1 MGFMDKVK
9 AQATVLADK
18 AQTGV
23 QQGQTK
29 LQEMQAT
36 KQADHLLRELGAY
49 VFLSERG
56 RTQPDSEAKVTGIM
70 GELDALEAA
79 GTEVTINVDPSA
91 VPAGGAVPQPGG
103 QTQAS
108 APSAPPAEGTAPP
121 ADAPLPQS
129 ATPATSRGSLVASPS
144 GAGPVRAVVG
154 HEMGRTAG
162 HRRRSAQ
169 PALTRGGA
177 GSAGRQAS
185 VPSDGFGL
193 ALGGP
198 PGIAAQDRWGHHH
211 RQGRTTQDGLSDAA
225 RGDAVD
231 PSTPDGSEHNRIALP
246 QRGLFHDPNT
256 DVFDACGARSTV
268 RADPRRAQAEHRL
281 VHEDLGVGGGL
292 ERRDPCDLR
301 KFAHVEHLDVR
312 LEPECKADAEV
323 DRDLA

>member
-108 APSAPPAEGTAPP
+108 APSAPPADGTAPSAPPADGTAPPAPPADGTAPP
-121 ADAPLPQS
+121 ADDPLPQS
-129 ATPATSRGSLVASPS
+129 GE
-144 GAGPVRAVVG
+144 GPPQ
-154 HEMGRTAG
+154 T
-162 HRRRSAQ
+162 
-169 PALTRGGA
+169 
-177 GSAGRQAS
+177 GSAIPRSGS
-185 VPSDGFGL
+185 GL
-193 ALGGP
+193 
-198 PGIAAQDRWGHHH
+198 PG
-211 RQGRTTQDGLSDAA
+211 
-225 RGDAVD
+225 
-231 PSTPDGSEHNRIALP
+231 E
-246 QRGLFHDPNT
+246 
-256 DVFDACGARSTV
+256 
-268 RADPRRAQAEHRL
+268 
-281 VHEDLGVGGGL
+281 
-292 ERRDPCDLR
+292 
-301 KFAHVEHLDVR
+301 
-312 LEPECKADAEV
+312 
-323 DRDLA
+323 